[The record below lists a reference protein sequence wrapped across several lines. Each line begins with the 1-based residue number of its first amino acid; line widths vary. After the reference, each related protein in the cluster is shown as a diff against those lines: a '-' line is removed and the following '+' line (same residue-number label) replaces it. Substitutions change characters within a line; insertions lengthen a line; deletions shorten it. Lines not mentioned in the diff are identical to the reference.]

1 MKTELNR
8 IKLTS
13 KSNTARA
20 TAQMDAKHGSSEHVE
35 VVAKKLF
42 IVRSVSSRGGFWG
55 TGQTLTEAEAQ
66 HKKAGGKAA
75 DVSPTNG
82 RVMFEYPSNF
92 SWELVD
98 GRVCGAEAGNE
109 GVDSSLIKYTY
120 L

>member
-1 MKTELNR
+1 MKTESNR

-13 KSNTARA
+13 KSNTAHA
-20 TAQMDAKHGSSEHVE
+20 TARMAAKHGSSERVE
-35 VVAKKLF
+35 VTAEKLF

-55 TGQTLTEAEAQ
+55 TGKTLTEAEAQ
-66 HKKAGGKAA
+66 HKKAGGRAA
-75 DVSPTNG
+75 DVSALNG

-92 SWELVD
+92 NWELVD
-98 GRVCGAEAGNE
+98 GRVCGAEQGNE